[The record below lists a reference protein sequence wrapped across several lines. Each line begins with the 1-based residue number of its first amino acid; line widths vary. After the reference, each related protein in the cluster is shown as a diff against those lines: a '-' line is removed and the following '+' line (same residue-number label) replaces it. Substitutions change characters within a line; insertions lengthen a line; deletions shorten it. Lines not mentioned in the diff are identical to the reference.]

1 MTEEQIEQGEE
12 RMIDKDYAIEL
23 EVRGSSRGGGENQ
36 ENQDWLKWLA
46 AVMQNRP
53 KGNAYLD
60 SERGLAIGSLC
71 INLNREMFSWRRSDV
86 DTFWPDVQ
94 LYTKYKLTDEQISF
108 IEKMQAGIDQHKEH
122 SEERKAYA
130 EMIRGMT
137 KLKELMKEE

>member
-1 MTEEQIEQGEE
+1 
-12 RMIDKDYAIEL
+12 MIVA
-23 EVRGSSRGGGENQ
+23 ENQ

-60 SERGLAIGSLC
+60 SERGFDVGRLC

-86 DTFWPDVQ
+86 DTFWLDVQ

-108 IEKMQAGIDQHKEH
+108 IEKMQAGIEQHKENA
-122 SEERKAYA
+122 EERKAYA

>member
-1 MTEEQIEQGEE
+1 
-12 RMIDKDYAIEL
+12 MIVA
-23 EVRGSSRGGGENQ
+23 ENQ

-60 SERGLAIGSLC
+60 SERGFDVGRLC

-86 DTFWPDVQ
+86 DTFWLDVQ

-108 IEKMQAGIDQHKEH
+108 IEKMQAGIDQHKDY

>member
-1 MTEEQIEQGEE
+1 MNVKIKQEGE
-12 RMIDKDYAIEL
+12 IL
-23 EVRGSSRGGGENQ
+23 TENQ

-86 DTFWPDVQ
+86 DTFWLDVQ
-94 LYTKYKLTDEQISF
+94 LYTKYKFTDEQISF